1 MLYLFSWKISILME
15 IFFMFRKLL
24 PSLFGICLFLSSCKF
39 SCNVGETGKAESNTV
54 SGPSVVNGALVS
66 NGIDIT
72 GSGVKIKSA
81 TLKLDGGA
89 KVPDDNVVNLNQKI
103 TLVIELEDNWTIED
117 GKSFIGA
124 SEKITTSKGYEILNA
139 ADLFKD
145 GTLTGFDPTDTKYIQ
160 LDAVITKND
169 PSVSYYKVEFRVWDK
184 KGDAE
189 IKGSYKFYIQAE

>member
-1 MLYLFSWKISILME
+1 ME
-15 IFFMFRKLL
+15 IFFMYSKRFISLL
-24 PSLFGICLFLSSCKF
+24 VTTLFLSSCKF
-39 SCNVGETGKAESNTV
+39 SCNMGAADKTGSNTV
-54 SGPSVVNGALVS
+54 SGPSVVNGALIS

-72 GSGVKIKSA
+72 ASGVKIKSA

-89 KVPDDNVVNLNQKI
+89 KVPDDNVVNLNQKVY
-103 TLVIELEDNWTIED
+103 LVIELEDNWTIAE

-124 SEKITTSKGYEILNA
+124 SEKITTSKGYEVLNA

-145 GTLTGFDPTDTKYIQ
+145 NTLTGFDPNDTKYIQ

-169 PSVSYYKVEFRVWDK
+169 PSISYYKVDFRVWDK

-189 IKGSYKFYIQAE
+189 VKGSYKFYIQAE

>member
-1 MLYLFSWKISILME
+1 ME
-15 IFFMFRKLL
+15 IFFMYGKRFSILL
-24 PSLFGICLFLSSCKF
+24 VISIFLSSCKF
-39 SCNVGETGKAESNTV
+39 SCNVDKTGKQDNNTV
-54 SGPSVVNGALVS
+54 SGPSVVNGVLIS

-72 GSGVKIKSA
+72 ASGVKIKSA

-103 TLVIELEDNWTIED
+103 TLVIELDNNWTVEG

-124 SEKITTSKGYEILNA
+124 SEKITTSKGYEVLNA

-145 GTLTGFDPTDTKYIQ
+145 NTMTGFDPNDTKYIQ
-160 LDAVITKND
+160 LDAVITKGD

-189 IKGSYKFYIQAE
+189 VKGSYKFYIQAE